1 MKWLQKYDCVISN
14 AEVTDEHLNIL
25 FPSLFKLLHV
35 SKNKIYNALWKNGY
49 TGCCMAFTRCV
60 KDAALPFPKDIP
72 MYDIWIGNVAAF
84 TYSVKFIDD
93 RLISFRR
100 HPATN
105 SCNGKGSK
113 FSKWQQIRF
122 RWNIIKNIFKN
133 KIGKNSFLWKRK

>member
-1 MKWLQKYDCVISN
+1 M
-14 AEVTDEHLNIL
+14 E
-25 FPSLFKLLHV
+25 
-35 SKNKIYNALWKNGY
+35 NGY

-122 RWNIIKNIFKN
+122 RWNIIKNILKN